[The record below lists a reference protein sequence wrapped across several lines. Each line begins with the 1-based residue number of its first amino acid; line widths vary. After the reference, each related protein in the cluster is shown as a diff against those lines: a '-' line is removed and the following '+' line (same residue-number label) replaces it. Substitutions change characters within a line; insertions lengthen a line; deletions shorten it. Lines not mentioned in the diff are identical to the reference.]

1 MPITEDRG
9 RIVRITFD
17 VVYSTGQMKTVAM
30 NMSDSDWGNTAVIAL
45 SEQGVRDI
53 LAPGLDA
60 QGANSTGEDAINLF
74 ASTDDDTNLKPAM
87 LIVAND
93 GRVTVH
99 CGAHQSIS
107 HAQVGE
113 PLARFI

>member
-1 MPITEDRG
+1 MPITDDRG

-30 NMSDSDWGNTAVIAL
+30 NMSDSDWGDTAVIAL
-45 SEQGVRDI
+45 SQQGIRDI

-60 QGANSTGEDAINLF
+60 QGASSTGEDAVGLF
-74 ASTDDDTNLKPAM
+74 ETRDGETNLKPAM
-87 LIVAND
+87 LVVDND
-93 GRVTVH
+93 GRVTAH

-107 HAQVGE
+107 HAQAGE
-113 PLARFI
+113 PLSRFI